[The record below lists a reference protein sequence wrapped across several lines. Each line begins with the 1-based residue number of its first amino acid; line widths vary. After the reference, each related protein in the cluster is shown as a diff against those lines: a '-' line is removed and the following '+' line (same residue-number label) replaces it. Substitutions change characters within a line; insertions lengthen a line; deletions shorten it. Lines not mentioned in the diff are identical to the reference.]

1 MSRGLLATRRVL
13 LEWFQRA
20 SSAAIRGV
28 EGAYRASAEV
38 AESHEWETA
47 SVWRDSPPIEAIAAD
62 MRARVEPVVEAEADA
77 VEEAPVPR
85 RSLRPATMKP
95 GDTSVGRERDARD
108 LEVAMREKLR
118 VDPPAAASTDPHI
131 RY

>member
-1 MSRGLLATRRVL
+1 
-13 LEWFQRA
+13 
-20 SSAAIRGV
+20 
-28 EGAYRASAEV
+28 
-38 AESHEWETA
+38 
-47 SVWRDSPPIEAIAAD
+47 
-62 MRARVEPVVEAEADA
+62 VEAEADA

-108 LEVAMREKLR
+108 LEVATREKLS
-118 VDPPAAASTDPHI
+118 VGPPAAASTDPHI